1 MSDVDSLV
9 TPRTS
14 DQRDRWFLWTFLA
27 FVKTPRRANGP
38 TALLLLR
45 EAWQKLPT
53 LAPCC
58 LLEAPAQ
65 GVLGGDVV
73 VLGDLVAVLAGV
85 NYVVAMV
92 LNLLAALS
100 VVVAVAGGCGGAL
113 LRAFQ
118 LVPVVVVVVQL
129 RHLVDLDRGLWG
141 MFDVDV
147 DDTGAEHG
155 TLAVAVG
162 KRQRM
167 CGVDLGLA
175 VAT

>member
-9 TPRTS
+9 TLRTS

-27 FVKTPRRANGP
+27 FVKTPRCANGP

-65 GVLGGDVV
+65 GVLGGYVV

-92 LNLLAALS
+92 LNLLAAFS
-100 VVVAVAGGCGGAL
+100 VVVAVAGGCGGAR

-118 LVPVVVVVVQL
+118 LVPVMVVVQL
-129 RHLVDLDRGLWG
+129 RHLVDLHRGLWG